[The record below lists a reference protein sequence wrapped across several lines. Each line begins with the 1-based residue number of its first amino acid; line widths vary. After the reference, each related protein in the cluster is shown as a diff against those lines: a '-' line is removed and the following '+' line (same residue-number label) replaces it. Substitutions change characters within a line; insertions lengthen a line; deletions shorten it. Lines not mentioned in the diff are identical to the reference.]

1 MDVQDLQAMKIGSQ
15 HVYKIWRSLVEY
27 RNCGVETPMSAAA
40 AATADYV
47 YAVVP
52 ACAGDAVVVPSTA
65 CRDAALFTSSGGPV
79 DVRLGDDR
87 PPGRPKFLLKDDHN
101 YC

>member
-1 MDVQDLQAMKIGSQ
+1 MKIGSQ

-27 RNCGVETPMSAAA
+27 RSSVEVPVSAS
-40 AATADYV
+40 TDYL

-52 ACAGDAVVVPSTA
+52 ACGSGTAVLVSPTGCDADLHPAVLASTA
-65 CRDAALFTSSGGPV
+65 GGDMQFV
-79 DVRLGDDR
+79 DTR
-87 PPGRPKFLLKDDHN
+87 PPGRPKILLKDDHN